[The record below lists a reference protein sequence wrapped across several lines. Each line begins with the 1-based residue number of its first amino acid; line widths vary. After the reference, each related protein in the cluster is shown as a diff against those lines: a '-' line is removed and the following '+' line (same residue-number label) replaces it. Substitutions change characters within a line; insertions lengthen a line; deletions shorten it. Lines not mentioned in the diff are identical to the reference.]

1 MLAWHG
7 WLIVALV
14 LLLLELTGTGF
25 IAFALGLA
33 ALITMAAAWLN
44 VGLSAQWFIF
54 AISALILAPVLKYL
68 FRRYAPSKRTSFL
81 AGEGQ
86 QSGEIVQLDS
96 GDYRLKL
103 EADLFM
109 VRSQSGAT
117 LTVGSQVKIL
127 RFDGITAI
135 IA

>member
-7 WLIVALV
+7 WLIAALV

-44 VGLSAQWFIF
+44 IGLSAQWFIF

-81 AGEGQ
+81 AGEAQ
-86 QSGEIVQLDS
+86 QYGEIVQLDS

-109 VRSQSGAT
+109 VRSQSGAK